1 MTGDLRQRKTWNRI
15 MERIQPG
22 ICWRGHRTGLGRN
35 SKPFIYIDKLTNVSN
50 PCLSHLQNGRK
61 GVLRRLLFRIARDK
75 KEIAGLLGA
84 LLLECACGQARR
96 LWRGGGE
103 GWGCAHSPCP
113 LCLGK
118 DRYGRNARRL
128 RRLRH
133 QPQLKAVDLELYG
146 CSCICIRWDS
156 QKQAER
162 RCCVWVSDLRAAGT
176 QTEAPALGLFHRP
189 FWAGTSAPILL
200 RGQAEIK
207 EISLDVIKENKH
219 PLQ

>member
-75 KEIAGLLGA
+75 NEIAGLLGA

-113 LCLGK
+113 RLSGKRPVRKKCEEIKEVATPASAEGRWPWAVWLQLRLYQVRLPEASRAQMLCLGLGSPSSWYP
-118 DRYGRNARRL
+118 DRDPSAWPVSSALLSRYLCTPSFSGGRRRL
-128 RRLRH
+128 KKYH
-133 QPQLKAVDLELYG
+133 
-146 CSCICIRWDS
+146 
-156 QKQAER
+156 
-162 RCCVWVSDLRAAGT
+162 
-176 QTEAPALGLFHRP
+176 
-189 FWAGTSAPILL
+189 
-200 RGQAEIK
+200 
-207 EISLDVIKENKH
+207 
-219 PLQ
+219 